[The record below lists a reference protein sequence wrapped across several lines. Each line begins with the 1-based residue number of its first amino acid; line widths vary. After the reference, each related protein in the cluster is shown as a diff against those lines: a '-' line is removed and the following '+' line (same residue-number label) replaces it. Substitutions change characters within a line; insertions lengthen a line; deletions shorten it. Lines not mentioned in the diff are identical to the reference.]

1 MIVILSGP
9 SGVGK
14 DTVINAWI
22 AADPRVVRVVTYTT
36 RVPRTGEVNGVDY
49 NFVDLETFMFL
60 NKEGCF
66 WEHKVV
72 HGNYYGSPKKDTE
85 LLLAEG
91 KIPVLKIDVQ
101 GALEVMHLVP
111 DALTVFLL
119 PPSFEELEAR
129 IRGRKTDD
137 EATIQKRLE
146 NARGEIALSDRYK
159 LQIVN
164 DEVERVVAKLREATL

>member
-14 DTVINAWI
+14 DTVIDAWI

-36 RVPRTGEVNGVDY
+36 RPARPGEMNGVDY

-60 NKEGCF
+60 SGEGYF

-85 LLLAEG
+85 MLVAEG
-91 KIPVLKIDVQ
+91 RIPVLKIDVQ
-101 GALEVMHLVP
+101 GALEVMHLAP
-111 DALTVFLL
+111 EALSVFLM
-119 PPSFEELEAR
+119 PPSFEELEER
-129 IRGRKTDD
+129 IRGRRTDD
-137 EATIQKRLE
+137 EPTIQKRLE
-146 NARGEIALSDRYK
+146 NARGEMAMAERYK
-159 LQIVN
+159 LVIVN
-164 DEVERVVAKLREATL
+164 DEVSKVVTQLQEAVR